1 MKNMEKNKVH
11 NQEYMW
17 VCVCVYVCKYMCL
30 LEALISIPQ
39 LLLSAH
45 VCTHKHNYL
54 CRAGTCRKGKRPVWL
69 GQRGEKEDFWKG
81 IRWNGIG

>member
-1 MKNMEKNKVH
+1 MKNMEKNKVC

-30 LEALISIPQ
+30 LETLLSIPQ
-39 LLLSAH
+39 LLLSAC

-54 CRAGTCRKGKRPVWL
+54 CRAGPCRKERDQF
-69 GQRGEKEDFWKG
+69 GQDREGRRKKIWKG